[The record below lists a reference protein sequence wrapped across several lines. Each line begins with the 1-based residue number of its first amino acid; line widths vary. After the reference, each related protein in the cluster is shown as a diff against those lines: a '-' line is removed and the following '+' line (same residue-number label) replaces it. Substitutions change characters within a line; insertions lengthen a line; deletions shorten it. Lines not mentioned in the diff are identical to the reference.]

1 MVSIRTALIG
11 LGLTVAMTG
20 GAATPGG
27 TISSVGRSWH
37 SAAAQ
42 VASTLVVHPGQSI
55 QAAVNRADP
64 GDTVLIMPGHYRQSV
79 LVAKNNLR
87 IRGSGAGVG
96 GTVIEP
102 AATPH
107 GVCATELKSGICVF
121 DPRHERTIVRARVD
135 NVLVR
140 NFEGDG
146 VVGVGTRGL
155 IVNNVMALNNARYG
169 VTRFDSTGGQ
179 FINNSATGS
188 GDAGIYIGDSPDA
201 HLFIAGN
208 DVWNNG
214 FGILVRNA
222 QHVSIEY
229 NDVHD
234 NCIGIFVWWLP
245 GVAGESDI
253 RFNTARHN
261 NKFCL
266 GADEVGFNYSGSGI
280 ALSGAHGVLVDD
292 NSVLNNRGHTPLS
305 GGIVVL
311 SATAAGGPAS
321 TGNAIRQN
329 SAFKN
334 SPADLIN
341 RSGGTNSFRGNF
353 CSRSVPDGLCLH

>member
-1 MVSIRTALIG
+1 MISIRTALIG
-11 LGLTVAMTG
+11 LGLSVAMTG
-20 GAATPGG
+20 GAATAGG
-27 TISSVGRSWH
+27 AISPVERSWH
-37 SAAAQ
+37 PAAAH
-42 VASTLVVHPGQSI
+42 VASTIAVHPGQSI
-55 QAAVNRADP
+55 QAAVNRAHP
-64 GDTVLIMPGHYRQSV
+64 GDTVFIMPGRYQQSV

-87 IRGSGAGVG
+87 IRGSGAALD

-102 AATPH
+102 ADTPH
-107 GVCATELKSGICVF
+107 GVCATESKSGICVF
-121 DPRHERTIVRARVD
+121 DPRHERTIVGVRVD
-135 NVLVR
+135 NLLVR

-169 VTRFDSTGGQ
+169 VTRFNSTGGQ

-208 DVWNNG
+208 AVWNNG

-222 QHVSIEY
+222 QRVSIEY

-234 NCIGIFVWWLP
+234 NCIGIFLWWLP
-245 GVAGESDI
+245 GVAGDSDI
-253 RFNTARHN
+253 RFNTSRHN
-261 NKFCL
+261 NKFCQ

-280 ALSGAHGVLVDD
+280 ALLGAHGVLVDD
-292 NSVLNNRGHTPLS
+292 NSVLNNRGHTPVS

-311 SATAAGGPAS
+311 SAKSAGGPAS
-321 TGNAIRQN
+321 TGNSIRRN

-334 SPADLIN
+334 SPADIIN
-341 RSGGTNSFRGNF
+341 RSGWRNSFRGNY

>member
-1 MVSIRTALIG
+1 MNNTCMRLLALV
-11 LGLTVAMTG
+11 LAVTG
-20 GAATPGG
+20 ALL
-27 TISSVGRSWH
+27 SVP
-37 SAAAQ
+37 SAAASGGHHAGRTSATSFGT
-42 VASTLVVHPGQSI
+42 VADLAARTLVVHPGQSI

-169 VTRFDSTGGQ
+169 VT
-179 FINNSATGS
+179 
-188 GDAGIYIGDSPDA
+188 
-201 HLFIAGN
+201 
-208 DVWNNG
+208 
-214 FGILVRNA
+214 
-222 QHVSIEY
+222 
-229 NDVHD
+229 
-234 NCIGIFVWWLP
+234 
-245 GVAGESDI
+245 
-253 RFNTARHN
+253 
-261 NKFCL
+261 
-266 GADEVGFNYSGSGI
+266 
-280 ALSGAHGVLVDD
+280 
-292 NSVLNNRGHTPLS
+292 
-305 GGIVVL
+305 
-311 SATAAGGPAS
+311 
-321 TGNAIRQN
+321 
-329 SAFKN
+329 
-334 SPADLIN
+334 
-341 RSGGTNSFRGNF
+341 
-353 CSRSVPDGLCLH
+353 